1 MYDTQYN
8 RKIANEIDHIN
19 KNFVKHNKNLEGAGF
34 MNYLP
39 LLLAG
44 MGQAQTGQQEYV
56 KAKGGSKKQ
65 MKCSHCEG
73 TGISG
78 SGVSGSGVSD
88 SGVSGSGVSGS
99 GVSGSGV
106 SGSGF
111 KMSIGFGKKRGRKP
125 KQAPTEEPPKD
136 LDGGFGISF
145 GFGKKRGRKPKQAPA
160 PQQKDLDGGFGIS
173 FGFGKD
179 GKKKKRGNPN
189 INKRAEIVKQV
200 MKEQGLGM
208 IQASQYVKAHN
219 LY

>member
-19 KNFVKHNKNLEGAGF
+19 KNFIKHNKNLEGAGF

-39 LLLAG
+39 MLLAG
-44 MGQAQTGQQEYV
+44 MSGMGHAQTGQQEYV

-65 MKCSHCEG
+65 SRMCPHCE
-73 TGISG
+73 G
-78 SGVSGSGVSD
+78 SGVSG

-111 KMSIGFGKKRGRKP
+111 KVSIGFGKKRGRKP
-125 KQAPTEEPPKD
+125 KAQAPTEETPKENME
-136 LDGGFGISF
+136 GGFGISF
-145 GFGKKRGRKPKQAPA
+145 GFGKKRGRKPKQAPV

-179 GKKKKRGNPN
+179 GKKKRGNPN
-189 INKRAEIVKQV
+189 INKRAEIVKKV

>member
-1 MYDTQYN
+1 
-8 RKIANEIDHIN
+8 
-19 KNFVKHNKNLEGAGF
+19 
-34 MNYLP
+34 
-39 LLLAG
+39 
-44 MGQAQTGQQEYV
+44 MGHQTGQQEYV

-78 SGVSGSGVSD
+78 SGVSGSGVS
-88 SGVSGSGVSGS
+88 
-99 GVSGSGV
+99 GSGV

-125 KQAPTEEPPKD
+125 KTPAPTEEPPKD

-189 INKRAEIVKQV
+189 ISKRAEIVKQV

-208 IQASQYVKAHN
+208 IQASQYIKKNN

>member
-73 TGISG
+73 TGI
-78 SGVSGSGVSD
+78 
-88 SGVSGSGVSGS
+88 SGS

-189 INKRAEIVKQV
+189 INKRAEIVKKV

>member
-8 RKIANEIDHIN
+8 RQIAKEIDDIN
-19 KNFVKHNKNLEGAGF
+19 KRFVKHNKNLEGGGF
-34 MNYLP
+34 LNYLP

-73 TGISG
+73 TGVSG
-78 SGVSGSGVSD
+78 SGVSG

-125 KQAPTEEPPKD
+125 KAQAPAEEPPKD

-145 GFGKKRGRKPKQAPA
+145 GFGKKRGRKPKQAPTPA
-160 PQQKDLDGGFGIS
+160 PEQKDLDGGFGIS

-189 INKRAEIVKQV
+189 ISKRAEIVKQV

-208 IQASQYVKAHN
+208 IQASQYIKKNN

>member
-8 RKIANEIDHIN
+8 RKIAKEIDDIN
-19 KNFVKHNKNLEGAGF
+19 KRFVKHNKNLEGGGF
-34 MNYLP
+34 LNYLP

-78 SGVSGSGVSD
+78 SGVSGSGVS
-88 SGVSGSGVSGS
+88 GSGVSGS

-125 KQAPTEEPPKD
+125 KAQALAEEPPKD

-145 GFGKKRGRKPKQAPA
+145 GFGKKRGRKPKQAPTPA
-160 PQQKDLDGGFGIS
+160 PEQKDLDGGFGIS

-189 INKRAEIVKQV
+189 ISKRAEIVKQV

-208 IQASQYVKAHN
+208 I
-219 LY
+219 

>member
-8 RKIANEIDHIN
+8 RKIAKEIDDIN
-19 KNFVKHNKNLEGAGF
+19 KRFVKHNKDLEGGGF
-34 MNYLP
+34 LKYLP

-44 MGQAQTGQQEYV
+44 MGHQTGQQEYV

-65 MKCSHCEG
+65 ARMCPHCEG
-73 TGISG
+73 TG
-78 SGVSGSGVSD
+78 VSG

-125 KQAPTEEPPKD
+125 KAQAPTEEPPKD

-189 INKRAEIVKQV
+189 ISKRAEIVKQV

-208 IQASQYVKAHN
+208 IQASQYIKKNN